1 MGGSGWVGGWAGG
14 RAGGWQG
21 RGWGWG
27 WGWFWGWQGRSGWE
41 LFPLLLLVLSKLL
54 RLPAPSPYLPALQV
68 RQAEM
73 EGEYLEAK
81 RQLARIREKNL
92 GLARRLADL
101 REAAE
106 RGDPL
111 PLTPRAGADGG
122 GGPVEEGLAGEG
134 GERGLL

>member
-1 MGGSGWVGGWAGG
+1 
-14 RAGGWQG
+14 
-21 RGWGWG
+21 
-27 WGWFWGWQGRSGWE
+27 
-41 LFPLLLLVLSKLL
+41 LLLLVLSKLL
-54 RLPAPSPYLPALQV
+54 RLPAPSPCLPALQV

-92 GLARRLADL
+92 GLARKLADL

-122 GGPVEEGLAGEG
+122 GGSAPAGALGGGMAALSATPLRQNMGSVGQEAVAGTPRSDRKSKLRIPGL
-134 GERGLL
+134 